1 MLKKLLKRKIV
12 AYDESATNLKR
23 GADSQN
29 EPVIIVEKVIEK
41 SSLFNSEWYSEWC
54 QNNELQK

>member
-23 GADSQN
+23 RADSQN

-54 QNNELQK
+54 

>member
-29 EPVIIVEKVIEK
+29 GKR
-41 SSLFNSEWYSEWC
+41 
-54 QNNELQK
+54 

>member
-23 GADSQN
+23 GGLIHKMNQ
-29 EPVIIVEKVIEK
+29 
-41 SSLFNSEWYSEWC
+41 
-54 QNNELQK
+54 

>member
-12 AYDESATNLKR
+12 AYDESATNLKG

-54 QNNELQK
+54 